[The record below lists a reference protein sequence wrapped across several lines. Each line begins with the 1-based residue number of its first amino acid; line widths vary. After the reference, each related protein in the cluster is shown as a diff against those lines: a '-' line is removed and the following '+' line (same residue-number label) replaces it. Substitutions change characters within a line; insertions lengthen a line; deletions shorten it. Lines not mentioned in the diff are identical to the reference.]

1 MNIFIT
7 GGTGFIGSNL
17 VNYFNK
23 KNNKIICNYNKK
35 KIPFKKIK
43 NLRISLLKKI
53 NLNSKIDAI
62 IHCASK
68 TPINCSSNT
77 QIFKENLKMMNNLI
91 YLAKK
96 KKIKKFI
103 FLSSVSVYGKIN
115 IKVLKEDYKPNNP
128 NKYGI
133 SKLICEQALNELSKY
148 NISFISIRLP
158 IVVGEDSHSNFI
170 SKITHKIIDNK
181 EIKARN
187 KNSYFNNIVFVED
200 LAKYIKDF
208 LNNKKENP
216 KIVNLGSNYKM
227 KINNVVNF
235 LYKKLDKEKNIHW
248 IRSGPKSFLI
258 DFSIAKKNGFKPR
271 SVKLCL
277 EKYTDIFLK
286 KTKD

>member
-35 KIPFKKIK
+35 KSQKKIK

-96 KKIKKFI
+96 KKLKNYFFI
-103 FLSSVSVYGKIN
+103 ISFCLWK
-115 IKVLKEDYKPNNP
+115 
-128 NKYGI
+128 NKY
-133 SKLICEQALNELSKY
+133 
-148 NISFISIRLP
+148 
-158 IVVGEDSHSNFI
+158 
-170 SKITHKIIDNK
+170 
-181 EIKARN
+181 
-187 KNSYFNNIVFVED
+187 
-200 LAKYIKDF
+200 
-208 LNNKKENP
+208 
-216 KIVNLGSNYKM
+216 
-227 KINNVVNF
+227 
-235 LYKKLDKEKNIHW
+235 
-248 IRSGPKSFLI
+248 
-258 DFSIAKKNGFKPR
+258 
-271 SVKLCL
+271 
-277 EKYTDIFLK
+277 
-286 KTKD
+286 